1 MKNNLIQKID
11 LLIEMAGTPNNYTNL
26 SEELSTVNEEIEHQK
41 DLVRDLK
48 KTISENKY
56 VNANERLI
64 DENIRIG
71 IENRLENLHESEKE
85 LKSQIAEVSLEEE
98 SVHEEVTS
106 LERELEQLEKLLDAI
121 ELKMKANNGKS
132 QESYSF
138 YEKLLEKTNLEIE
151 QIKKELEE
159 KRKNYEQI
167 TKKMERL
174 GENKENIERKIQKEE
189 ERLEE
194 IKTDLQN
201 PNAYVDQKRKQMDEK
216 KVDQYTEAL
225 ESLER
230 HRLEIIT
237 NPAYIGYEA
246 KDLILKED
254 KTSALEKIKELV
266 TIVNSVPYMDIKAD
280 DLKEMLEEAQNKR
293 DEFANSLEG
302 KNYDERDYSLESLR
316 IEYLEEQK
324 ERVQAQIDFFKILLE
339 DLEKKTIQGLNEKIS
354 IVRKAK
360 EEIASD
366 VKEYKKTIQKDREYS
381 SPKRKTALQL
391 AFKKKREELKKM
403 EHLLKSFE
411 VDLENIV
418 IESKNIEEEQ
428 ILTLEQKIKEIDE
441 EIAAL
446 KQSKPADNV
455 KDILAIQKDK
465 DTLKELNDEVEKII
479 HRQKYTET
487 PSEIYDEIELAMIG
501 NEPLKEEIEE
511 VKPEDYV
518 NLDDYRITEEKRVKE
533 DEKEVE
539 DTANDIP
546 VPITIDTPEEI
557 TNIKEE
563 ESVPIFPSRSSK
575 EPKEL
580 NEPNLLKVV
589 NIEPLE
595 DTTNSQEEEKTEKEV
610 EELPKDDFMI
620 NDFND
625 SDYISFN
632 DLLEGE
638 NND

>member
-174 GENKENIERKIQKEE
+174 GENRENIERKIQKEE

-266 TIVNSVPYMDIKAD
+266 TIVNSVAYMDIKAD

-324 ERVQAQIDFFKILLE
+324 ERVQAQIDFFKTLLE

-391 AFKKKREELKKM
+391 AFKKKTEELKKM
-403 EHLLKSFE
+403 EQLLKSFE

-428 ILTLEQKIKEIDE
+428 ILTLEQKIKEIDK

>member
-1 MKNNLIQKID
+1 
-11 LLIEMAGTPNNYTNL
+11 
-26 SEELSTVNEEIEHQK
+26 
-41 DLVRDLK
+41 
-48 KTISENKY
+48 
-56 VNANERLI
+56 
-64 DENIRIG
+64 
-71 IENRLENLHESEKE
+71 
-85 LKSQIAEVSLEEE
+85 
-98 SVHEEVTS
+98 
-106 LERELEQLEKLLDAI
+106 
-121 ELKMKANNGKS
+121 MKANNGKS

-174 GENKENIERKIQKEE
+174 GENRENIERKIQKEE

-324 ERVQAQIDFFKILLE
+324 ERVQAQIDFFKTLLE

-403 EHLLKSFE
+403 EQLLKSFE

>member
-106 LERELEQLEKLLDAI
+106 LERELGQLEKLLDAI

-174 GENKENIERKIQKEE
+174 GENRENIERKIQKEE

-324 ERVQAQIDFFKILLE
+324 ERVQAQIDFFKTLLE

-403 EHLLKSFE
+403 EQLLKSFE

-428 ILTLEQKIKEIDE
+428 ILTLEQKIKEIDK

-533 DEKEVE
+533 DEKEVQ

>member
-174 GENKENIERKIQKEE
+174 GENRENIERKIQKEE

-216 KVDQYTEAL
+216 KVDQYTKAL

-391 AFKKKREELKKM
+391 AFKKKTEELKKM
-403 EHLLKSFE
+403 EQLLKSFE

-446 KQSKPADNV
+446 KQIQPADNV

>member
-106 LERELEQLEKLLDAI
+106 LERELGQLEKLLDAI

-174 GENKENIERKIQKEE
+174 GENRENIERKIQKEE

-237 NPAYIGYEA
+237 NPVYIGYEA

-324 ERVQAQIDFFKILLE
+324 ERVQAQIDFFKTLLE

-391 AFKKKREELKKM
+391 AFKKKTEELKKM
-403 EHLLKSFE
+403 EQLLKSFE

-610 EELPKDDFMI
+610 EGLPKDDFMI

>member
-159 KRKNYEQI
+159 KRKKYEQI

-174 GENKENIERKIQKEE
+174 GENRENIERKIQKEE

-391 AFKKKREELKKM
+391 AFKKKTEELKKM
-403 EHLLKSFE
+403 EQLLKSFE

-465 DTLKELNDEVEKII
+465 DTLKGLNDEVEKII

>member
-106 LERELEQLEKLLDAI
+106 LERELGQLEKLLDAI

-174 GENKENIERKIQKEE
+174 GENRENIERKIQKEE

-324 ERVQAQIDFFKILLE
+324 ERVQAQIDFFKTLLE

-391 AFKKKREELKKM
+391 AFKKKTEELKKM
-403 EHLLKSFE
+403 EQLLKSFE

-428 ILTLEQKIKEIDE
+428 ILTLEQKIKEIDK

-487 PSEIYDEIELAMIG
+487 PSEIYDEIELAIIG

-533 DEKEVE
+533 DEKEVQ
-539 DTANDIP
+539 DTANGIP

>member
-98 SVHEEVTS
+98 GVHEEVTS
-106 LERELEQLEKLLDAI
+106 LERELGQLEKLLDAI

-174 GENKENIERKIQKEE
+174 GENRENIERKIQKEE

-391 AFKKKREELKKM
+391 AFKKKTEELKKM
-403 EHLLKSFE
+403 EQLLKSFE

-428 ILTLEQKIKEIDE
+428 ILTLEQKIKEIDK

>member
-174 GENKENIERKIQKEE
+174 GENRENIERKIQKEE

-237 NPAYIGYEA
+237 NPVYIGYEA

-324 ERVQAQIDFFKILLE
+324 ERVQAQIDFFKTLLE

-403 EHLLKSFE
+403 EQLLKSFE

-441 EIAAL
+441 EIAVL

-518 NLDDYRITEEKRVKE
+518 NLDDYRITEEKQVKE

>member
-174 GENKENIERKIQKEE
+174 GENRENIERKIQKEE

-237 NPAYIGYEA
+237 NPVYIGYEA

-324 ERVQAQIDFFKILLE
+324 ERVQAQIDFFKTLLE

-391 AFKKKREELKKM
+391 AFKKKTEELKKM
-403 EHLLKSFE
+403 EQLLKSFE

>member
-174 GENKENIERKIQKEE
+174 GENRENIERKIQKEE

-237 NPAYIGYEA
+237 NPAYIGSEA

-324 ERVQAQIDFFKILLE
+324 ERVQAQIDFFKTLLE

-391 AFKKKREELKKM
+391 AFKKKTEELKKM
-403 EHLLKSFE
+403 EQLLKSFE

-428 ILTLEQKIKEIDE
+428 ILTLEQKIKEIDK

-546 VPITIDTPEEI
+546 VPIAIDTPEEI

>member
-174 GENKENIERKIQKEE
+174 GENRENIERKIQKEE

-237 NPAYIGYEA
+237 NPVYIGYEA

-324 ERVQAQIDFFKILLE
+324 ERVQAQIDFFKTLLE

-391 AFKKKREELKKM
+391 AFKKKTEELKKM
-403 EHLLKSFE
+403 EQLLKSFE

-441 EIAAL
+441 EIAVL